1 MIHASAIIDKSAK
14 LDNDVSI
21 GPYSVIGADV
31 EIKSGSIIGSH
42 ALIEGPTSIGKQ
54 NKIFSFATIGG
65 DPQDK
70 KYDGEKTY
78 LEIGDNNIFREG
90 VTVNRG
96 TVQENSKTIIGSR
109 NLFMAYVHVAHDCI
123 IEDDVVM
130 VNNSAI
136 AGCVRLEKGVILGGF
151 SLIHQFCNIG
161 AYSFSAM
168 GSAVSKDVPA
178 FVRVS
183 GNPAKA
189 RGLNTTGISRLN
201 ISKES
206 SFSLKEA
213 YKILYMRKIP
223 LLEARKEIKKNFN
236 HIPEINLLL
245 DSIKISDRGIIR

>member
-1 MIHASAIIDKSAK
+1 MIHPSAIIDKSAK
-14 LDNDVSI
+14 LDIDVTV

-31 EIKSGSIIGSH
+31 EIKSGSVIGSH
-42 ALIEGPTSIGKQ
+42 VLIEGPSLIGKQ

-96 TVQENSKTIIGSR
+96 TAQENSKTIIGSG

-183 GNPAKA
+183 GNPAKP
-189 RGLNTTGISRLN
+189 RGLNTTGIARLN
-201 ISKES
+201 MTKES
-206 SFSLKEA
+206 SKSLKEA

-223 LLEARKEIKKNFN
+223 LDEARKEIKKSFN

-245 DSIKISDRGIIR
+245 DSIKISERGIIR

>member
-1 MIHASAIIDKSAK
+1 MIHPSAIIDKSAK
-14 LDNDVSI
+14 LDIGVTV

-31 EIKSGSIIGSH
+31 EIKSGSVIGSH
-42 ALIEGPTSIGKQ
+42 VLIEGPSLIGKQ

-96 TVQENSKTIIGSR
+96 TAQENSKTIIGSG

-189 RGLNTTGISRLN
+189 RGLNTTGIARLN
-201 ISKES
+201 MTKES
-206 SFSLKEA
+206 SKSLKEA

-223 LLEARKEIKKNFN
+223 LDEARKEIKKSFN

-245 DSIKISDRGIIR
+245 DSIKISERGIIR

>member
-31 EIKSGSIIGSH
+31 EIKSGSVIGSH

-78 LEIGDNNIFREG
+78 LEIGNNNIFREG

-96 TVQENSKTIIGSR
+96 TVQENSKTTIGSR

-136 AGCVRLEKGVILGGF
+136 AGCVKLEKGVILGGF

-201 ISKES
+201 MSKES

>member
-96 TVQENSKTIIGSR
+96 TVQENSKTTIGSR

-136 AGCVRLEKGVILGGF
+136 AGCVKLEKGVILGGF

-201 ISKES
+201 MSKES

>member
-31 EIKSGSIIGSH
+31 EIKSGSVIGSH

-96 TVQENSKTIIGSR
+96 TVQENSKTTIGSR

-136 AGCVRLEKGVILGGF
+136 AGCVKLEKGVILGGF

>member
-31 EIKSGSIIGSH
+31 EIKSGSVIGSH
-42 ALIEGPTSIGKQ
+42 TLIEGPTLIGKQ

-78 LEIGDNNIFREG
+78 LEIGDKNIFREG
-90 VTVNRG
+90 VTINRG

-151 SLIHQFCNIG
+151 SLVHQFCNIG

-189 RGLNTTGISRLN
+189 RGLNTTGITRLN
-201 ISKES
+201 MPKENS
-206 SFSLKEA
+206 YSLKEA

-223 LLEARKEIKKNFN
+223 LLEARKEIKKNFD

>member
-136 AGCVRLEKGVILGGF
+136 AGCVKLEKGVILGGF

-201 ISKES
+201 MSKES

>member
-1 MIHASAIIDKSAK
+1 MIHPSAIIDKSAK
-14 LDNDVSI
+14 LDIGVTV

-31 EIKSGSIIGSH
+31 EIKSGSVIGSH
-42 ALIEGPTSIGKQ
+42 VLIEGPSLIGKQ

-96 TVQENSKTIIGSR
+96 TAQENSKTIIGSG
-109 NLFMAYVHVAHDCI
+109 NLFMAYVHVAHDCVV
-123 IEDDVVM
+123 EDDVVM

-189 RGLNTTGISRLN
+189 RGLNTTGIARLN
-201 ISKES
+201 MTKES
-206 SFSLKEA
+206 SKSLKEA

-223 LLEARKEIKKNFN
+223 LDEARKEIKKSFN

-245 DSIKISDRGIIR
+245 DSIKISERGIIR

>member
-31 EIKSGSIIGSH
+31 EIKSGSVIGSH

-78 LEIGDNNIFREG
+78 LEIGNNNIFREG

-136 AGCVRLEKGVILGGF
+136 AGCVKLEKGVILGGF

-201 ISKES
+201 MPKES

-223 LLEARKEIKKNFN
+223 LLEARKEIKKNFS

>member
-1 MIHASAIIDKSAK
+1 MIHASAIIDKSVK
-14 LDNDVSI
+14 LDKDVSI

-31 EIKSGSIIGSH
+31 EIKSGSVIGSH
-42 ALIEGPTSIGKQ
+42 ALIEGPTSIGKH

-136 AGCVRLEKGVILGGF
+136 AGCVKLEKGVILGGF
-151 SLIHQFCNIG
+151 SLVHQFCNIG
-161 AYSFSAM
+161 AHSFSAM

-189 RGLNTTGISRLN
+189 RGLNTTGIARLN
-201 ISKES
+201 MTKES
-206 SFSLKEA
+206 SYALKEA
-213 YKILYMRKIP
+213 YKTLYLRKIP
-223 LLEARKEIKKNFN
+223 LVEAIKEIKKNFD
-236 HIPEINLLL
+236 HIPEVNLLL

>member
-1 MIHASAIIDKSAK
+1 MIHPSAIIDKSAK
-14 LDNDVSI
+14 LDIDVTV

-31 EIKSGSIIGSH
+31 EIKSGSVIGSH
-42 ALIEGPTSIGKQ
+42 VLIEGPSLIGKQ

-96 TVQENSKTIIGSR
+96 TAQENSKTIIGSG

-189 RGLNTTGISRLN
+189 RGLNTTGIARLN
-201 ISKES
+201 MTKES
-206 SFSLKEA
+206 SKSLKEA

-223 LLEARKEIKKNFN
+223 LDEARKEIKKSFD

-245 DSIKISDRGIIR
+245 DSIKISERGIIR

>member
-1 MIHASAIIDKSAK
+1 MIHESAIIDKSAK
-14 LDNDVSI
+14 LDKDVSI
-21 GPYSVIGADV
+21 GAYSVIGADV
-31 EIKSGSIIGSH
+31 EIKSGSVIGSH
-42 ALIEGPTSIGKQ
+42 ALIEGPTSIGKH

-136 AGCVRLEKGVILGGF
+136 AGCVKLEKGAILGGF
-151 SLIHQFCNIG
+151 SLVHQFCNIG
-161 AYSFSAM
+161 AHSFSAM

-189 RGLNTTGISRLN
+189 RGLNTTGIARLN
-201 ISKES
+201 MTKES
-206 SFSLKEA
+206 SYALKEA
-213 YKILYMRKIP
+213 YKTIYLRKIP
-223 LLEARKEIKKNFN
+223 LVEAIKEIKKNFD
-236 HIPEINLLL
+236 HIPEVNLLL
-245 DSIKISDRGIIR
+245 DSIKISDRGIVR

>member
-1 MIHASAIIDKSAK
+1 MIHESAIIDKSAK
-14 LDNDVSI
+14 LDKDVSI

-31 EIKSGSIIGSH
+31 EIKSGSVIGSH
-42 ALIEGPTSIGKQ
+42 ALIEGPTSIGKH
-54 NKIFSFATIGG
+54 NKIFSFATVGG

-136 AGCVRLEKGVILGGF
+136 AGCVKLEKGAILGGF
-151 SLIHQFCNIG
+151 SLVHQFCNIG
-161 AYSFSAM
+161 AHSFSAM

-189 RGLNTTGISRLN
+189 RGLNTTGIARLN
-201 ISKES
+201 MTKES
-206 SFSLKEA
+206 SYALKEA
-213 YKILYMRKIP
+213 YKTIYLRKIP
-223 LLEARKEIKKNFN
+223 LVEAIKEIKKNFD
-236 HIPEINLLL
+236 HIPEVNLLL
-245 DSIKISDRGIIR
+245 DSIKISDRGIVR

>member
-1 MIHASAIIDKSAK
+1 MIHESAIIDKSAK
-14 LDNDVSI
+14 LDKDVSI

-31 EIKSGSIIGSH
+31 EIKSGSVIGSH
-42 ALIEGPTSIGKQ
+42 ALIEGPTSIGKH
-54 NKIFSFATIGG
+54 NKIFSFASIGG

-136 AGCVRLEKGVILGGF
+136 AGCVKLEKGAILGGF
-151 SLIHQFCNIG
+151 SLVHQFCNIG
-161 AYSFSAM
+161 AHSFSAM

-189 RGLNTTGISRLN
+189 RGLNTTGIARLN
-201 ISKES
+201 MTKES
-206 SFSLKEA
+206 SYALKEA
-213 YKILYMRKIP
+213 YKTLYLRKIP
-223 LLEARKEIKKNFN
+223 LVEAIKEIKKNFD
-236 HIPEINLLL
+236 HIPEVNLLL
-245 DSIKISDRGIIR
+245 DSIKISDRGIVR

>member
-31 EIKSGSIIGSH
+31 EIKSGSVIGSH
-42 ALIEGPTSIGKQ
+42 ALIEGPTSIGNQ

-96 TVQENSKTIIGSR
+96 TVQENSKTTIGSR

-136 AGCVRLEKGVILGGF
+136 AGCVKLEKGVILGGF

-201 ISKES
+201 MSKES

>member
-1 MIHASAIIDKSAK
+1 MIHESAIIDKSAK
-14 LDNDVSI
+14 LDKDVSI

-31 EIKSGSIIGSH
+31 EIKSGSVIGSH
-42 ALIEGPTSIGKQ
+42 ALIEGPTSIGKH

-109 NLFMAYVHVAHDCI
+109 NLFMAYVHIAHDCI

-136 AGCVRLEKGVILGGF
+136 AGCVKLEKGVILGGF
-151 SLIHQFCNIG
+151 SLVHQFCNIG

-189 RGLNTTGISRLN
+189 RGLNTTGIARLN
-201 ISKES
+201 MTKES
-206 SFSLKEA
+206 SYALKEA
-213 YKILYMRKIP
+213 YKTLYLRKIP
-223 LLEARKEIKKNFN
+223 LVEAIKEIKKNFD
-236 HIPEINLLL
+236 HIPEVNLLL
-245 DSIKISDRGIIR
+245 DSIKISDRGIVR

>member
-1 MIHASAIIDKSAK
+1 MIHPSAIIDKSAK
-14 LDNDVSI
+14 LDIDVTV

-31 EIKSGSIIGSH
+31 EIKSGSVIGSH
-42 ALIEGPTSIGKQ
+42 VLIEGPSLIGKQ

-96 TVQENSKTIIGSR
+96 TAQENSKTIIGSR

-189 RGLNTTGISRLN
+189 RGLNTTGIARLN
-201 ISKES
+201 MTKES
-206 SFSLKEA
+206 SKSLKEA

-223 LLEARKEIKKNFN
+223 LDEARKEIKKSFN

-245 DSIKISDRGIIR
+245 DSIKISERGIIR

>member
-1 MIHASAIIDKSAK
+1 MIHPSAIIDKSAK
-14 LDNDVSI
+14 LDIDVTV

-31 EIKSGSIIGSH
+31 EIKSGSVIGSH
-42 ALIEGPTSIGKQ
+42 VLIEGPSLIGKQ
-54 NKIFSFATIGG
+54 NKVFSFATIGG

-96 TVQENSKTIIGSR
+96 TAQENSKTIIGSG

-189 RGLNTTGISRLN
+189 RGLNTTGIARLN
-201 ISKES
+201 MTKES
-206 SFSLKEA
+206 SKSLKEA

-223 LLEARKEIKKNFN
+223 LDEARKEIKKSFN

-245 DSIKISDRGIIR
+245 DSIKISERGIIR

>member
-1 MIHASAIIDKSAK
+1 MIHESAIIDKSAK

-31 EIKSGSIIGSH
+31 EIKSGSVIGSH
-42 ALIEGPTSIGKQ
+42 ALIEGPTSIGKH

-109 NLFMAYVHVAHDCI
+109 NLFMAYVHIAHDCI

-136 AGCVRLEKGVILGGF
+136 AGCVKLEKGAILGGF
-151 SLIHQFCNIG
+151 SLVHQFCNIG
-161 AYSFSAM
+161 AHSFSAM

-189 RGLNTTGISRLN
+189 RGLNTTGIARLN
-201 ISKES
+201 MTKES
-206 SFSLKEA
+206 SYALKEA
-213 YKILYMRKIP
+213 YKTLYLRKIP
-223 LLEARKEIKKNFN
+223 LVEAIKEIKKNFD
-236 HIPEINLLL
+236 HMPEVNLLL
-245 DSIKISDRGIIR
+245 DSIKISDRGIVR

>member
-31 EIKSGSIIGSH
+31 EIKSGSVIGSH

-78 LEIGDNNIFREG
+78 LEIGNNNIFREG

-136 AGCVRLEKGVILGGF
+136 AGCVKLEKGVILGGF

>member
-245 DSIKISDRGIIR
+245 DSIKISDSGIIM

>member
-1 MIHASAIIDKSAK
+1 MIHPSAIIDKSAK
-14 LDNDVSI
+14 LDIDVTV

-31 EIKSGSIIGSH
+31 EIKSGSVIGSH
-42 ALIEGPTSIGKQ
+42 VLIEGPSLIGKQ

-96 TVQENSKTIIGSR
+96 TAQENSKTRIGSG

-189 RGLNTTGISRLN
+189 RGLNTTGIARLN
-201 ISKES
+201 MTKES
-206 SFSLKEA
+206 SKSLKEA

-223 LLEARKEIKKNFN
+223 LDEARKEIKKSFD

-245 DSIKISDRGIIR
+245 DSIKISERGIIR

>member
-31 EIKSGSIIGSH
+31 EIKSGSVIGSH
-42 ALIEGPTSIGKQ
+42 TLIEGPTLIGKQ

-78 LEIGDNNIFREG
+78 LEIGDKNIFREG
-90 VTVNRG
+90 VTINRG

-189 RGLNTTGISRLN
+189 RGLNTTGITRLN
-201 ISKES
+201 MPKENLY
-206 SFSLKEA
+206 SLKEA

-223 LLEARKEIKKNFN
+223 LLEARKEIKKNFD

>member
-31 EIKSGSIIGSH
+31 EIKSGSVIGSH

-96 TVQENSKTIIGSR
+96 TVQENSKTTIGSR

-136 AGCVRLEKGVILGGF
+136 AGCVKLEKGVILGGF

-201 ISKES
+201 MSKES

-245 DSIKISDRGIIR
+245 DSIKMSDRGIIR

>member
-14 LDNDVSI
+14 LDNNVSI

-31 EIKSGSIIGSH
+31 EIKSGSIVGSH

-78 LEIGDNNIFREG
+78 LEIGDNNVFREG
-90 VTVNRG
+90 VTINRG

-206 SFSLKEA
+206 SLSLKEA

>member
-1 MIHASAIIDKSAK
+1 MIHPSAIIDKSAK
-14 LDNDVSI
+14 LDIDVTV

-31 EIKSGSIIGSH
+31 EIKSGSVIGSH
-42 ALIEGPTSIGKQ
+42 VLIEGPSLIGKQ

-96 TVQENSKTIIGSR
+96 TAQENSKTIIGSG
-109 NLFMAYVHVAHDCI
+109 NLFMAYVHVAHDCV

-189 RGLNTTGISRLN
+189 RGLNTTGIARLN
-201 ISKES
+201 MTKES
-206 SFSLKEA
+206 SKSLKEA

-223 LLEARKEIKKNFN
+223 LDEARKEIKKSFN

-245 DSIKISDRGIIR
+245 DSIKISERGIIR